1 MGPRIVIILILLAT
15 ALFSSCKDD
24 GKPLPDTAPP
34 IEAGACV
41 GTLPFAQICTKDE
54 DCTSCLCKNFIHAF
68 ACTLPCDGPE
78 DCPASSPGCSNGL
91 CRPGQPPVTN

>member
-1 MGPRIVIILILLAT
+1 MGPRIVIILILFAT
-15 ALFSSCKDD
+15 ALLSSCKED
-24 GKPLPDTAPP
+24 KPPPDTAPP

-68 ACTLPCDGPE
+68 ACTVPCAGPA
-78 DCPASSPGCSNGL
+78 DCPAGSPGCSAGF
-91 CRPGQPPVTN
+91 CRPSNPLTSN